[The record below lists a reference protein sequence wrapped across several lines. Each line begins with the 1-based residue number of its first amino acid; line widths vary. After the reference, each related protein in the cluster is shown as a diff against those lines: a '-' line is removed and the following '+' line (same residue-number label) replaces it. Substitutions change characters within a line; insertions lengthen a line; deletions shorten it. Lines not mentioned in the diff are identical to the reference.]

1 MGDSYYFA
9 KQRWLM
15 IQISRKDKEKV
26 YKAIRAGKIDAAEMS
41 FPNLVDD
48 ILLTLKRRGLTDLL
62 SQALPDKRR
71 DNHHIPFD
79 ILLCLAVAA
88 KLKCK
93 TSLTDVPFA
102 VTEAELLAELGWNL
116 WDNERDVDEG
126 LFSES
131 VMRKLLAKYCS
142 EEWVSFY
149 NDYVQ
154 KHLLNK
160 LDIQPCIHILDCT
173 KILVNLDNEHY
184 ENSSVVKIDGETMR
198 GYKLGVL
205 RGTLDESGIAEEIVF
220 GTLKTHDMEQCR
232 QMLRNTPCLHENDI
246 LINDRGFL
254 SREMA
259 NYLKTVRKVDTYLP
273 ARENMS
279 IYQDAVNLAI
289 TSGKWQKHPNR
300 KRKEQEIQLVTD
312 LGPLWES
319 DKPQEDVPI
328 NACVVHDKKMDKYF
342 VFMTTDTGRTA
353 RQIINTYE
361 LRPEIEED
369 FRQMKDFWKLE
380 DFKSTKYNYI
390 TYHIVMTLVGYLY
403 FQIYKNLDEGKA
415 CAGKSLP
422 VVVKNYKETRPKSV
436 IIYVGQHFGI
446 FPFLEFLQLYAEC
459 TLEVRRLLDPILAKV

>member
-1 MGDSYYFA
+1 
-9 KQRWLM
+9 M
-15 IQISRKDKEKV
+15 IQICRKDKEKV
-26 YKAIRAGKIDAAEMS
+26 FEAIRSGKIDAAEMS
-41 FPNLVDD
+41 FPNLIDD
-48 ILLTLKRRGLTDLL
+48 IILTMKRRGLINPLAN
-62 SQALPDKRR
+62 ALTDKRR
-71 DNHHIPFD
+71 DNHHIPFG

-88 KLKCK
+88 KLKRK

-116 WDNERDVDEG
+116 WDHERDVNEG

-131 VMRKLLAKYCS
+131 VMRKLLAKYNS

-149 NDYVQ
+149 NRYVQ
-154 KHLLNK
+154 EHLLK
-160 LDIQPCIHILDCT
+160 ELDLQPCVHILDCT
-173 KILVNLDNEHY
+173 KILVNLENDNY

-205 RGTLDESGIAEEIVF
+205 RGLLDDSGIAEEIVF

-232 QMLRNTPCLHENDI
+232 QMLLNTPCFHENDI

-254 SREMA
+254 SREMM
-259 NYLKTVRKVDTYLP
+259 NYLKTVRKVDTYIP
-273 ARENMS
+273 AKENMTL
-279 IYQDAVNLAI
+279 YQDAVKLAI
-289 TSGKWQKHPNR
+289 TNGNWQKHPNR

-319 DKPQEDVPI
+319 ENPQEDVPI
-328 NACVVHDKKMDKYF
+328 NACVVHDKKTGKYF
-342 VFMTTDTGRTA
+342 VFMTTDTSRTA
-353 RQIINTYE
+353 RQIISTYE

-390 TYHIVMTLVGYLY
+390 TYHIVMTLIGYLY
-403 FQIYKNLDEGKA
+403 FQIYKNLEEGNKYI
-415 CAGKSLP
+415 GKSLP
-422 VVVKNYKETRPKSV
+422 VVVKNYKETRPKTV
-436 IIYVGQHFGI
+436 IIYAGQYFGI

-459 TLEVRRLLDPILAKV
+459 TLEVRQLLDPILAKV

>member
-1 MGDSYYFA
+1 
-9 KQRWLM
+9 M
-15 IQISRKDKEKV
+15 IQICQKDKEKV
-26 YKAIRAGKIDAAEMS
+26 FEAIRTGKIDAAEMS
-41 FPNLVDD
+41 FPNLIDD
-48 ILLTLKRRGLTDLL
+48 ILLVMKKRGLTAPLT
-62 SQALPDKRR
+62 QALPDKRR
-71 DNHHIPFD
+71 DNRHIPFD

-102 VTEAELLAELGWNL
+102 VTEAELLAELGWNI
-116 WDNERDVDEG
+116 WDNERDVNDG

-131 VMRKLLAKYCS
+131 VMRKLLAKYKS

-149 NDYVQ
+149 NSYVQ
-154 KHLLNK
+154 EHLMK
-160 LDIQPCIHILDCT
+160 ELDIQPCVHILDCT
-173 KILVNLDNEHY
+173 KVLVNLYNDNY
-184 ENSSVVKIDGETMR
+184 ENSSVVKIDGEAMR

-205 RGTLDESGIAEEIVF
+205 RGILDDSGIAEEIVF

-232 QMLRNTPCLHENDI
+232 EMLKNTSCFHENDI

-254 SREMA
+254 SREMT
-259 NYLKTVRKVDTYLP
+259 NYLKTERGVDTYIP
-273 ARENMS
+273 ARENMAV
-279 IYQDAVNLAI
+279 YQDAVKLAA
-289 TSGKWQKHPNR
+289 TSGKWQKHP
-300 KRKEQEIQLVTD
+300 KRKDQEIQLVTD

-319 DKPQEDVPI
+319 GEPEKDVPI
-328 NACVVHDKKMDKYF
+328 HACVVHDKKTDKYF

-403 FQIYKNLDEGKA
+403 FQVYKNLEEGKDYV
-415 CAGKSLP
+415 GKSLP

-436 IIYVGQHFGI
+436 IIYAGQYFGI